1 MPESRLPL
9 IPRRARSGFSLVE
22 LLVAL
27 VFMALLMA
35 GMAKVYQSS
44 MNTFYKSSE
53 SISSG
58 RRNRMAMDL
67 LYDDL
72 NAAGQYLVNLTA
84 YRSYGAA
91 NPGFYILP
99 NQAYTGTDVSAA
111 KALTDQLSFYYD
123 EALPFEGRLLDPTG
137 GSGANTFALTSTND
151 MVNRHN
157 QNLADAELTNLD
169 KTLVVK
175 FQDPTYAEM
184 VGSYYTNGLKPGAT
198 GLVAVFKDQW
208 GPVGVTNAVVDTTAA
223 TVTFKPDAKPVEDQ
237 NLPSGLNEYSKERHF
252 AGDGSFPSG
261 LPSTING
268 TPSNSGAP
276 VLFVH
281 KAQMVRYLIKSMN
294 LDPSNSGVGVP
305 CLVRQQGDYSP
316 GGFVSSQETV
326 IAEDVTGFK
335 VYLSAYPDPAGD
347 PAKTWAGWKLT
358 ANDFDAGWTNG
369 ILAAVNTQLT
379 ALGLTASS
387 NTSDPNWFRNTPL
400 IVRVDLTTRTAIKR
414 AENTAT
420 GTTADYQ
427 ERTQTLY
434 MVPRHFGLSFK

>member
-9 IPRRARSGFSLVE
+9 TPRGARSGFSLVE

-84 YRSYGAA
+84 YPSFGTG

-99 NQAYTGTDVSAA
+99 NQAYTGTDVPAA
-111 KALTDQLSFYYD
+111 KALTDQLTFYYD
-123 EALPFEGRLLDPTG
+123 EALPFEGRLFDPTG
-137 GSGANTFALTSTND
+137 GSGAATFATTSN
-151 MVNRHN
+151 
-157 QNLADAELTNLD
+157 ADLVSTQADVAKLD
-169 KTLVVK
+169 TTMVVK
-175 FQDPTYAEM
+175 FQDPTYADM
-184 VGSYYTNGLKPGAT
+184 VQTYFNNSVANGST

-208 GPVGVTNAVVDTTAA
+208 GPMAVTGVVASGS
-223 TVTFKPDAKPVEDQ
+223 TVTFKPQTAPDNEKG
-237 NLPSGLNEYSKERHF
+237 LPTGVNPLNKERHL
-252 AGDGSFPSG
+252 AGDGAFPAG
-261 LPSTING
+261 LPGTING
-268 TPSNSGAP
+268 PVTNNGAP

-281 KAQMVRYLIKSMN
+281 PAQMVRYTIKSMA
-294 LDPSNSGVGVP
+294 LDPANPAVGVP
-305 CLVRQQGDYSP
+305 CLVRQQGDYST
-316 GGFVSSQETV
+316 GGFVSTQETV

-335 VYLSAYPDPAGD
+335 VYLSAYPDPGGD
-347 PAKTWAGWKLT
+347 PIKTWAGWKLT
-358 ANDFDAGWTNG
+358 ANDFGGGWTNG
-369 ILAAVNTQLT
+369 ILAAINTQLAT
-379 ALGLTASS
+379 LGLTSSPNAS
-387 NTSDPNWFRNTPL
+387 DLNWFRNTPL

-420 GTTADYQ
+420 GLTADYQ

-434 MVPRHFGLSFK
+434 MVPRHFGLSFN

>member
-1 MPESRLPL
+1 MPEPRLSRTPRLPK
-9 IPRRARSGFSLVE
+9 AGFSLVE

-53 SISSG
+53 SLSSG
-58 RRNRMAMDL
+58 RRNRMALDL

-72 NAAGQYLVNLTA
+72 SAAGQYLINLTA
-84 YRSYGAA
+84 YPSFGTN

-99 NQAYTGTDVSAA
+99 NQTYSGTDVPAA
-111 KALTDQLSFYYD
+111 KALTDQLTFYYD
-123 EALPFEGRLLDPTG
+123 EALPFEGRLYDPTAA
-137 GSGANTFALTSTND
+137 SGAGTFATTSNSDLVSSQADVAKLDTTLY
-151 MVNRHN
+151 VN
-157 QNLADAELTNLD
+157 
-169 KTLVVK
+169 
-175 FQDPTYAEM
+175 FQDPTYASM
-184 VGSYYTNGLKPGAT
+184 VKTYADNAAKTGAF

-208 GPVGVTNAVVDTTAA
+208 GPMAVSNVKTSGSL
-223 TVTFKPDAKPVEDQ
+223 VTFDPSVAPDNEKGLPTGV
-237 NLPSGLNEYSKERHF
+237 NLLNKERHF
-252 AGDGSFPSG
+252 AGDGTFTTG

-268 TPSNSGAP
+268 VPSTSGAP

-281 KAQMVRYLIKSMN
+281 PAQMVRYTIKSMN
-294 LDPSNSGVGVP
+294 LDPSNSGVGIP
-305 CLVRQQGDYSP
+305 CLVRQQGDYSST
-316 GGFVSSQETV
+316 GFAYTQETV

-335 VYLSAYPDPAGD
+335 VYLSAYPDTSGD

-358 ANDFDAGWTNG
+358 ANDFSGGWTNG
-369 ILAAVNTQLT
+369 ILATLNTQLSN
-379 ALGLTASS
+379 LGLTSS
-387 NTSDPNWFRNTPL
+387 PNTSDPNWFRNTPL
-400 IVRVDLTTRTAIKR
+400 VVRVDLTTRSAIKR

-434 MVPRHFGLSFK
+434 MVPRHFGLSFN

>member
-1 MPESRLPL
+1 MLEPNLPQT
-9 IPRRARSGFSLVE
+9 PRKARAGFSLVE

-84 YRSYGAA
+84 YPSFSAA

-99 NQAYTGTDVSAA
+99 NQAYAGTDVPVA
-111 KALTDQLSFYYD
+111 KAFTDQLTFYYD
-123 EALPFEGRLLDPTG
+123 EALPFEGRLYDPTAA
-137 GSGANTFALTSTND
+137 SGVGTFATTSNSD
-151 MVNRHN
+151 LVSS
-157 QNLADAELTNLD
+157 QADVAKLD
-169 KTLVVK
+169 TTMYVK
-175 FQDPTYAEM
+175 FQDPTYASM
-184 VGSYYTNGLKPGAT
+184 VETYYKNSLANNSV

-208 GPVGVTNAVVDTTAA
+208 GPMAIQDAA
-223 TVTFKPDAKPVEDQ
+223 AAGSLVTFKAMAAPDNEKG
-237 NLPSGLNEYSKERHF
+237 LPTGLNPLNKERHF

-261 LPSTING
+261 LPPTING
-268 TPSNSGAP
+268 TPSTSGAP

-281 KAQMVRYLIKSMN
+281 PAQMVRYTIKSMD
-294 LDPSNSGVGVP
+294 LDPSKSGVGVP

-316 GGFVSSQETV
+316 AGFVSSQETV

-335 VYLSAYPDPAGD
+335 VYLSAYPDPTNAD
-347 PAKTWAGWKLT
+347 LAKTWAGWKLT
-358 ANDFDAGWTNG
+358 ANDFDSGWTNG
-369 ILAAVNTQLT
+369 ILAAVNTQL
-379 ALGLTASS
+379 ASLGLTASS

-400 IVRVDLTTRTAIKR
+400 LVRVDLTTRTAIKR

-420 GTTADYQ
+420 GLTADYQ

-434 MVPRHFGLSFK
+434 MVPRHFGLSFN

>member
-1 MPESRLPL
+1 MPELRLTL
-9 IPRRARSGFSLVE
+9 IPRRARNGFSLVE

-53 SISSG
+53 SLSSG

-84 YRSYGAA
+84 YPTFSAG

-99 NQAYTGTDVSAA
+99 NQAYTGTDVPAA

-123 EALPFEGRLLDPTG
+123 EALPFEGRLVDSSAG
-137 GSGANTFALTSTND
+137 GTAAFALTSNAD
-151 MVNRHN
+151 LVSNQADVNKV
-157 QNLADAELTNLD
+157 D
-169 KTLVVK
+169 KTIVVN
-175 FQDPTYAEM
+175 FQDPSYANMVGTYAANKG
-184 VGSYYTNGLKPGAT
+184 V

-208 GPVGVTNAVVDTTAA
+208 GPMSVGAVTVNGNQVSFTPNAA
-223 TVTFKPDAKPVEDQ
+223 PDNEKG
-237 NLPSGLNEYSKERHF
+237 LPTGVNPLNKDRHF

-261 LPSTING
+261 LPPTINI
-268 TPSNSGAP
+268 TPTKVGGAP

-281 KAQMVRYLIKSMN
+281 PAQMVRYLIKSMA
-294 LDPSNSGVGVP
+294 LDPANPAVGVP
-305 CLVRQQGDYSP
+305 CLVRQQGDYAT

-347 PAKTWAGWKLT
+347 PAKTWAGWKLA
-358 ANDFDAGWTNG
+358 ANDFDSGWTNG
-369 ILAAVNTQLT
+369 ILASINTQLT
-379 ALGLTASS
+379 TLGLTSS
-387 NTSDPNWFRNTPL
+387 PNTSDPNWFRNTPL

-434 MVPRHFGLSFK
+434 MVPRHFGLSFQ